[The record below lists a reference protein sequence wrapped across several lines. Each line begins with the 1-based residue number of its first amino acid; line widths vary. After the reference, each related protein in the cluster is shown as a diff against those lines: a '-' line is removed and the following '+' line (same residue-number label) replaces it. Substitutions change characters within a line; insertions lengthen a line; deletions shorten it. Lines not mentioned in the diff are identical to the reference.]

1 MKRWLIFSGCAF
13 LGIGLL
19 YDAMPL
25 ELLGA
30 IYQMVSSSPSTVY
43 FRVVPTEH
51 ADPLKISLMLIGI
64 GLLAGALLMRTK
76 PKP

>member
-13 LGIGLL
+13 LGVGAL
-19 YDAMPL
+19 YDAMPI

-30 IYQMVSSSPSTVY
+30 IYQMFSSSSSSVY

-64 GLLAGALLMRTK
+64 GLLVGGLLMRTK